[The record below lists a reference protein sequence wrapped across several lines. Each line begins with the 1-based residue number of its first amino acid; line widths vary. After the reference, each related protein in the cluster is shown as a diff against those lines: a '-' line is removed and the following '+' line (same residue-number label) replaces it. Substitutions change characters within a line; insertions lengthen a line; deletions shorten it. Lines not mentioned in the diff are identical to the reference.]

1 MNSTASRIVLVSL
14 PIRIWH
20 FVHGICIV
28 LLVLTGIQLRY
39 PDLFPLFGTVRKTVQ
54 LHNLFGYIATVD
66 FFLWLGYYLAKRQMT
81 AQYIPKIKDFSE
93 GTLKQAEYYFFR
105 IFLGDPAPFEPSPE
119 AKFNSMQKI
128 TYAGI
133 MLFIIPLQIITGILL
148 WDVELFL
155 PVIAVLGGVRIIDAL
170 HVILGYVCTSFL
182 IMHLYLATLGHTF
195 FAHFKMI
202 ILGYEDRRH

>member
-1 MNSTASRIVLVSL
+1 MSNTNSRVVLVSL

-39 PDLFPLFGTVRKTVQ
+39 PDLFPLFGTVRKTVH
-54 LHNLFGYIATVD
+54 LHNLFGFIATAD
-66 FFLWLGYYLAKRQMT
+66 YFLWFLYYVIKREM
-81 AQYIPKIKDFSE
+81 ALHYIPRIKDFSE
-93 GTLKQAEYYFFR
+93 GTMRQAQHYFFR
-105 IFLGDPAPFEPSPE
+105 IFLGDPAPFQPSPGD
-119 AKFNSMQKI
+119 KFNSLQKI

-133 MLFIIPLQIITGILL
+133 MLFILPLQIITGILL
-148 WDVELFL
+148 VDLEFFL
-155 PVIAVLGGVRIIDAL
+155 TVIAALGGVRVIDAF
-170 HVILGYVCTSFL
+170 HVILAYVFTSFL

-202 ILGYEDRRH
+202 ILGYEEKPH